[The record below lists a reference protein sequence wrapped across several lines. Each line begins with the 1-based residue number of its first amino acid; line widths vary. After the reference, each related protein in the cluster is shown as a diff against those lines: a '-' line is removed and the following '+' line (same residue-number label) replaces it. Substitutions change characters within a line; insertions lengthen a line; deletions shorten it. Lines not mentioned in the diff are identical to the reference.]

1 MCSNMQE
8 LKQLVAYNRKKRSF
22 HHYQINKLYGECKP
36 MTDKEYKQVPISG
49 KTSYGKGKKHVYNA
63 YWRGSDEKYDLKQ
76 VKKAIL

>member
-22 HHYQINKLYGECKP
+22 NHYQINKLYGECKP

-63 YWRGSDEKYDLKQ
+63 YWRGNNEKFDLKQ
-76 VKKAIL
+76 FKKVIK